1 MKRRVLSILILG
13 ANLLNVA
20 AQNMTSSPVSMF
32 GLGELSTGEGGI
44 YSGLGG
50 VGIALRGENVINS
63 ANPASLTGLLPQYF
77 FFDLGVSGSYLK
89 YSQSGASNH
98 SLNGNLNNLAVG
110 FRIAPRWY
118 GAIFMA
124 PVSSVGYA
132 ISLDQDV
139 AGTDGSTVTSLFQG
153 EGGLSKMGI
162 SVAQG
167 FHWVQTFLMWE
178 EVFHKQKLKGVQQ
191 KVTVRINIRFMPI
204 SDYSIPISWIIT
216 VRR

>member
-139 AGTDGSTVTSLFQG
+139 AG
-153 EGGLSKMGI
+153 K
-162 SVAQG
+162 
-167 FHWVQTFLMWE
+167 
-178 EVFHKQKLKGVQQ
+178 EV
-191 KVTVRINIRFMPI
+191 R
-204 SDYSIPISWIIT
+204 
-216 VRR
+216 

>member
-1 MKRRVLSILILG
+1 
-13 ANLLNVA
+13 
-20 AQNMTSSPVSMF
+20 MF

-50 VGIALRGENVINS
+50 VGIALRGENVIND

-153 EGGLSKMGI
+153 EGGLSDCLGFSSLQAANRVLTMGQTEKSAPLKEKENVSRTKTVFSLLHLRQGRRKADSKNRSSNIGQQSSAEI
-162 SVAQG
+162 S
-167 FHWVQTFLMWE
+167 
-178 EVFHKQKLKGVQQ
+178 
-191 KVTVRINIRFMPI
+191 
-204 SDYSIPISWIIT
+204 
-216 VRR
+216 